1 MLSLFPQL
9 LDWGWYVPFMLRIV
23 LGFYFFFIGYSF
35 TTSSRANSGQ
45 DSLAWLILGVLIIAL
60 SLGFFLGIYVQ
71 IAGAIGFVLSLIAI
85 YFKHKKAAFT
95 PESVSYYFLV
105 GVVSLSLL
113 FLGAGPHAFD
123 LPL

>member
-9 LDWGWYVPFMLRIV
+9 LDWGWYVPFIFRIL
-23 LGFYFFFIGYSF
+23 LGFYFFSIGYSF
-35 TTSSRANSGQ
+35 TRSRSTKSGQ
-45 DSLAWLILGVLIIAL
+45 DGLAWLILGALIITL
-60 SLGFFLGIYVQ
+60 SLGFFLGVYVQ
-71 IAGAIGFVLSLIAI
+71 IVGVVGFIFSLMAI
-85 YFKHKKAAFT
+85 YFKHRNASFT
-95 PESVSYYFLV
+95 PESVRYYMLL

>member
-9 LDWGWYVPFMLRIV
+9 LDWSWYVPFIFRLF

-35 TTSSRANSGQ
+35 TRSSSAKNSQ
-45 DSLAWLILGVLIIAL
+45 DGLAWLILGLLIIIL

-71 IAGAIGFVLSLIAI
+71 IVGVIGFVLSLLAI
-85 YFKHKKAAFT
+85 YFKHENASFT
-95 PESVSYYFLV
+95 PESVGYYLLL

>member
-9 LDWGWYVPFMLRIV
+9 LDWGWYVPFIFRIF

-35 TTSSRANSGQ
+35 TRSSRAKSGQ
-45 DSLAWLILGVLIIAL
+45 DSLAWLILGALIILL
-60 SLGFFLGIYVQ
+60 SLGFFLGLYVQ
-71 IAGAIGFVLSLIAI
+71 IVGVIGFTLSLLAI
-85 YFKHKKAAFT
+85 YFKHKNASFT
-95 PESVSYYFLV
+95 PETVKYYLLL